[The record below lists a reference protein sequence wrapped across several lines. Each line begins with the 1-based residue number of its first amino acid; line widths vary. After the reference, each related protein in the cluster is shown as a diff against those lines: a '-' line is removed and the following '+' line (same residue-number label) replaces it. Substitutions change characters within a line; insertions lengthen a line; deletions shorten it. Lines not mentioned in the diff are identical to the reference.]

1 MYASV
6 HRNVSPAMKLL
17 LCQTVIKHCVGNCYL
32 VEERTRTRRGLSF
45 FPPPWRLGFGARD
58 GFKASAITKMQLR
71 FSQYCFTAH
80 KAASDSVYDNT
91 DWCDAKSFES

>member
-1 MYASV
+1 VYASV
-6 HRNVSPAMKLL
+6 HRNVSPALKLL
-17 LCQTVIKHCVGNCYL
+17 LCQTVIKHCVGNYYL

-45 FPPPWRLGFGARD
+45 FLPRWVSELETASRRVRLRR
-58 GFKASAITKMQLR
+58 TKMQLR

>member
-1 MYASV
+1 VYASV
-6 HRNVSPAMKLL
+6 HRNVSPALKLL
-17 LCQTVIKHCVGNCYL
+17 LCQTVIKHCVGNYYL

-71 FSQYCFTAH
+71 FCFALRRT
-80 KAASDSVYDNT
+80 KLRLIPCMTTPTGVLP
-91 DWCDAKSFES
+91 

>member
-6 HRNVSPAMKLL
+6 HRNVSPALKLL
-17 LCQTVIKHCVGNCYL
+17 LCQTVIKHCVGNYYL

-58 GFKASAITKMQLR
+58 GFKASAC
-71 FSQYCFTAH
+71 SGGSVTAH